1 MDFWEILT
9 LGGTIATIMG
19 AFLTFYALINSKAI
33 KEESRL
39 TREAIKEESRL
50 TRAGLEQSR
59 EETKKIL
66 DKIAELIV
74 AEGRRPREA
83 MQKL

>member
-19 AFLTFYALINSKAI
+19 AFLILYGLINGKAL
-33 KEESRL
+33 KEQSTL

-50 TRAGLEQSR
+50 TRESLEHSKD
-59 EETKKIL
+59 ETKKIL

-74 AEGRRPREA
+74 AEGQRTREA
-83 MQKL
+83 F